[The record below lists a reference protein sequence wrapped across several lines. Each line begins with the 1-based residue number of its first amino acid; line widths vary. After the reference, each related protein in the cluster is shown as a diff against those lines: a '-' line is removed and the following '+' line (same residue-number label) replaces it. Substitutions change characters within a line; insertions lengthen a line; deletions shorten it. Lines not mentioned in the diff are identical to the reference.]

1 MPAFLSPL
9 TTQIKHKWSD
19 SLYRNSIYLILTM
32 AAMAGFGF
40 IFWLINAKLF
50 SAHEIGIATAIIPT
64 TTMIAIGSLF
74 GIDSSIVRFLNTKT
88 DKAKFVRSAFF
99 LVTILSIVGSVV
111 FGLFSYFFSPTIS
124 EFFTNSTNYFVF
136 VGLTVFTTI
145 NLFADAI
152 YLANK
157 KTAFTFLVTTS
168 HSFLRTIFP
177 FLFIGYGA
185 AGILLAA
192 MVAQI
197 VGLFLNLFVLQR
209 TWQYFE
215 SASISLASLGGI
227 WKFTT
232 HNYLAGL
239 LNLLPY
245 SIVPIIIIDSIGEA
259 ESAYFYIVTMISNLM
274 YVIPNATTQSLF
286 AEGSHNEANV
296 ITELKKS
303 IIFISIFIIPAI
315 VVIYF
320 TAHFLLSF
328 FGADYAESGAS
339 LLIMLSFATIPYAV
353 IIIAKAIFK
362 VTKKSHYLL
371 LCAALVAVMEISLV
385 YYFISFGLIGIGYAF
400 FLSNLIVA
408 FIAALLAVRAL
419 KTTDK

>member
-1 MPAFLSPL
+1 MRAFLSPL
-9 TTQIKHKWSD
+9 TKQIIHKWSD

-74 GIDSSIVRFLNTKT
+74 GIDSSIVRFLNTKA

-99 LVTILSIVGSVV
+99 LITMLSIVGSVV

-124 EFFTNSTNYFVF
+124 EFFTNNTNYFVF

-157 KTAFTFLVTTS
+157 KTVFTFVVTTS
-168 HSFLRTIFP
+168 HSFFRMIFP

-192 MVAQI
+192 MLAQI
-197 VGLFLNLFVLQR
+197 VGLFLNFFVLER
-209 TWQYFE
+209 TWQYF
-215 SASISLASLGGI
+215 SVASISLESLSGI
-227 WKFTT
+227 WKFST
-232 HNYLAGL
+232 HNYLANL

-245 SIVPIIIIDSIGEA
+245 SVVPIIIIGSIGEA

-286 AEGSHNEANV
+286 AEGSHNEDN
-296 ITELKKS
+296 IIIELKKS

-320 TAHFLLSF
+320 AAHFLLSF
-328 FGADYAESGAS
+328 FGEDYAQSGTS

-371 LCAALVAVMEISLV
+371 LCATLVAVMEIMFV
-385 YYFISFGLIGIGYAF
+385 FYFISYGLIGIGYAF
-400 FLSNLIVA
+400 FMSNLVVA
-408 FIAALLAVRAL
+408 VIATLLAVRAL
-419 KTTDK
+419 KTSGK

>member
-1 MPAFLSPL
+1 MPASFLPF
-9 TTQIKHKWSD
+9 TEQIKHKWND
-19 SLYRNSIYLILTM
+19 SLYRNSIFLIMTM

-50 SAHEIGIATAIIPT
+50 SAQDIGIATAIIPT

-74 GIDSSIVRFLNTKT
+74 GLDSSIVRFLNSKEH
-88 DKAKFVRSAFF
+88 KSQFVRSAFF
-99 LVTILSIVGSVV
+99 LITLMSIIGSIV
-111 FGLFSYFFSPTIS
+111 FGLFSYIFSPTIS
-124 EFFTNSTNYFVF
+124 DFFANNTNYFVF
-136 VGLTVFTTI
+136 VGLTVFTAI
-145 NLFADAI
+145 NLLADAI

-157 KTAFTFLVTTS
+157 RTVFTFIVTTT
-168 HSFLRTIFP
+168 HSFLRMLFP
-177 FLFIGYGA
+177 FLFIHYGA

-192 MVAQI
+192 MSAQI

-215 SASISLASLGGI
+215 SVSISFASLGGI

-286 AEGSHNEANV
+286 AEGSHNEAN
-296 ITELKKS
+296 IFTELKKS
-303 IIFISIFIIPAI
+303 IMFISIFIIPAI
-315 VVIYF
+315 LIIYF
-320 TAHFLLSF
+320 SADFLLGF
-328 FGADYAESGAS
+328 FGEDYAQSGAN
-339 LLIMLSFATIPYAV
+339 LLIMLSLVTIPYSV

-362 VTKKSHYLL
+362 VTKKTHYLL
-371 LCAALVAVMEISLV
+371 FCAALVAGLEISLV
-385 YYFISFGLIGIGYAF
+385 YYFIGFGLIGIGYAF
-400 FLSNLIVA
+400 LSSNLLVA
-408 FIAALLAVRAL
+408 GIASLLAVRAL
-419 KTTDK
+419 KTSDK

>member
-1 MPAFLSPL
+1 MPAFLLPF

-40 IFWLINAKLF
+40 IFWLIIAKLF
-50 SAHEIGIATAIIPT
+50 SANEIGIATAILPT

-74 GIDSSIVRFLNTKT
+74 GLDSSIVRFLNSKEN
-88 DKAKFVRSAFF
+88 KNQFVRSAFF
-99 LVTILSIVGSVV
+99 LVTIMSIIGSVV
-111 FGLFSYFFSPTIS
+111 FGLFSYFFSPSIS
-124 EFFTNSTNYFVF
+124 EFFTNNTNYFVF

-157 KTAFTFLVTTS
+157 KTAFTFVVTTS
-168 HSFLRTIFP
+168 HSFLRMIFP
-177 FLFIGYGA
+177 FLFMDYGA

-192 MVAQI
+192 MLAQI
-197 VGLFLNLFVLQR
+197 VGLFLNVFVLQR

-215 SASISLASLGGI
+215 GVSISLASLGGI

-232 HNYLAGL
+232 HNYLASL

-245 SIVPIIIIDSIGEA
+245 SIVPITILDSIGEA

-286 AEGSHNEANV
+286 AEGSHNEDNV

-303 IIFISIFIIPAI
+303 IIFISVFIVPAI
-315 VVIYF
+315 LIIYF
-320 TAHFLLSF
+320 TAHFLLGF
-328 FGADYAESGAS
+328 FGEDYAQSGAS
-339 LLIMLSFATIPYAV
+339 LLIMLAFTTIPYSI

-371 LCAALVAVMEISLV
+371 LCAALVAVLEISLV
-385 YYFISFGLIGIGYAF
+385 YYFISYGLIGIGYAF
-400 FLSNLIVA
+400 FTSNLLVA
-408 FIAALLAVRAL
+408 SIATLLAVRAL